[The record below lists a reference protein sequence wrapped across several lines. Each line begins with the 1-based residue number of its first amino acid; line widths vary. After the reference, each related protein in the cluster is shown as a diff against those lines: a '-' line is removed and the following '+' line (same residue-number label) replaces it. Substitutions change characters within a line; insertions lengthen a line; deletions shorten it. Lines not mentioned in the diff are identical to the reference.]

1 MKPCKLQRHLEIG
14 HPEPKNQNMDFFKCR
29 EEATKKARLD
39 ADGSF
44 RQQTS
49 SAVEA
54 YDVVSLGMARTKRCV
69 QYVRSLFCQHAKI
82 LWLEMKLPKNFQK
95 MEYASHV

>member
-1 MKPCKLQRHLEIG
+1 
-14 HPEPKNQNMDFFKCR
+14 MDFFKCR

-69 QYVRSLFCQHAKI
+69 QYILPACKDIMAGNETAK
-82 LWLEMKLPKNFQK
+82 KLPKNGICFPCL
-95 MEYASHV
+95 MIL